1 MLKNLRIS
9 AKLALGFGLVLSM
22 FAVAAIFSWSSI
34 SHVQEEMRYLNKLT
48 DLSTLISDLDDALKI
63 VTNNL
68 SALRLSESKEDLDAL
83 KSSLDA
89 MRAHPRKVNDLV
101 ASEPRM
107 QVLRGGTST
116 SVQVR
121 TLPELEGYIDAFGRS
136 VAAYETMLHSQQAAM
151 ASLTDDLEKTT
162 AVIGTI
168 IEKLADQIGRASCRE
183 RV

>member
-121 TLPELEGYIDAFGRS
+121 TLPELEGYIDAFGYMRYNFMDKIRS
-136 VAAYETMLHSQQAAM
+136 ISK
-151 ASLTDDLEKTT
+151 DRK
-162 AVIGTI
+162 
-168 IEKLADQIGRASCRE
+168 
-183 RV
+183 